1 MTIDFSKLSD
11 EELTAIANNDFSK
24 LSSATLTLLSGET
37 PPKPKRSVSEQVSR
51 GLGLAGRAAVEGLS
65 APVTAITDFMS
76 GAYNVGANLAG
87 STSRLPYASRE
98 QSAALTR
105 EGFPVPENPLE
116 RAVQSG
122 MTGMMST
129 TGFAR
134 AAPGTILATD
144 MARQIPASAAMGAAA
159 QPTAEYVKNITGSDF
174 AATLAG
180 LGVGVIAGKYTGD
193 LAGKLTTPT
202 VPVVTMRDVQ
212 DRAQRAY
219 TAVDNLGITL
229 TPQSSTSIVQR
240 INTNLTNSRYLP
252 ENAPQIATVLR
263 EFDQI
268 LARGPITFGT
278 LDKMRAL
285 ANDLK
290 TNSDANVR
298 RLSGNI
304 VGTVDDFVAG
314 LSPNNVSPGAGGV
327 DEAVRTIMSARR
339 DWRNLSRATTI
350 ENIMD
355 TAEIK
360 ALNPSASESELLR
373 RGFMALAADKSKMKF
388 FTVDE
393 QNAIKAVAKGSS
405 LDPLLSLAARFNPQR
420 SQLVGA
426 GTFAGAVVKPELA
439 IPVAAAGFS
448 ADKLQN
454 FLRRRDA
461 EGVMSG
467 LLSGS
472 TQPRLPTTS
481 LRSLLSGAV
490 NPPLD

>member
-1 MTIDFSKLSD
+1 MSIDLSKLSD
-11 EELTAIANNDFSK
+11 EELTALANNDFSK

-37 PPKPKRSVSEQVSR
+37 PPEPKRSVSEQVSR

-65 APVTAITDFMS
+65 SPVTAAADFMS
-76 GAYNVGANLAG
+76 GAYNFGANLAG
-87 STSRLPYASRE
+87 STSRLPYMSRE

-105 EGFPVPENPLE
+105 EGLPVPENKLE

-144 MARQIPASAAMGAAA
+144 MARQIPASAGMGVTA
-159 QPTAEYVKNITGSDF
+159 QPTAEFVKDRTGSDF

-229 TPQSSTSIVQR
+229 TPQSSTGIVQR

-314 LSPNNVSPGAGGV
+314 LSPNNVSSGAGGV

-339 DWRNLSRATTI
+339 EWRNLSRATTI

-373 RGFMALAADKSKMKF
+373 KGFMALAADKSKMKF

-439 IPVAAAGFS
+439 IPVAAVGFS